1 MFQKIKIRKMTISRA
16 LDKYLKTV
24 SIHKKGHLQEFY
36 RVNVIKRHPIAER
49 YMDDITTVDIANY
62 RDQRLAQINPRTGRQ
77 ITGNTVRLELA
88 LLSSLFNIA
97 RVEWGTCR
105 MNPVELVRKPKISSG
120 RDRRL
125 TSGEERRL
133 SRYFKEKNQALY
145 VIFHLALETAMRQ
158 GEILSLRWEHVDL
171 QHGVAH
177 LPTTKNGAPRDV
189 PLSRKAR
196 NYLQMLPTQLNG
208 NIFSYTSSGFKS
220 AWRTALQE
228 LKIENLHF
236 HDLRHEAI
244 SRFFE
249 LGTLN
254 VIEVAAISGHRSLNM
269 LKRYTHLR
277 AYQLVSKLDARRK
290 QTSKIAPYFVPY
302 PATVE
307 NRNGQV
313 VVTLSDFDL
322 ETSAAT
328 KEQAIFSCQRVAAT
342 EHWHKPPSEENA
354 SLLLANF
361 LTNIDER
368 GNDLSINKLEDSL
381 MIEQLQSDFFI
392 LDIYLLPDSRF
403 AYQKTFILP
412 EKLNPSK
419 KQNVPS
425 GGICCLDIEQ
435 HMSIIYWAAS
445 NPFYEEN

>member
-145 VIFHLALETAMRQ
+145 VIFHL
-158 GEILSLRWEHVDL
+158 
-171 QHGVAH
+171 
-177 LPTTKNGAPRDV
+177 PRDV

-328 KEQAIFSCQRVAAT
+328 KEQAIF
-342 EHWHKPPSEENA
+342 HA
-354 SLLLANF
+354 SVLLLRTLAQAAQRGERVPTPGE
-361 LTNIDER
+361 LPTNIDER
-368 GNDLSINKLEDSL
+368 V
-381 MIEQLQSDFFI
+381 MICPL
-392 LDIYLLPDSRF
+392 
-403 AYQKTFILP
+403 T
-412 EKLNPSK
+412 N
-419 KQNVPS
+419 
-425 GGICCLDIEQ
+425 
-435 HMSIIYWAAS
+435 
-445 NPFYEEN
+445 